1 VCAPDDRPGDR
12 LLLAGRDGLT
22 GPGYQET
29 KVSDAAVTSGQHG
42 EAAPRPRPAG
52 RLWLAVAG
60 VLAVAVSLVPPVA
73 TLAREYVFVESAQF
87 VLFAMVAPALIVLG
101 APWRLLRLSRAGEGR
116 PAGAAGG
123 AAGEG
128 QAGAGTPAGAGPFDR
143 LAAGR
148 QQHRSFLRAAG
159 FLLWFFVI
167 CLVWRLPPMVDAL
180 ARHPALVAAE
190 LVTLLAAGT
199 GLWLELV
206 ASPPLEPRLPNPQR
220 AAIAA
225 LAMWSTWAVAYA
237 LGFANHA
244 VFHGYDAAGNG
255 LSAVADQQITV
266 GLVWAVSA
274 FCFVPVVFVT
284 MLTWLAGNDD
294 PDEELQ
300 RLARNERQQAV
311 VRGWERRPRGRRA
324 PSP

>member
-1 VCAPDDRPGDR
+1 VVAVPG
-12 LLLAGRDGLT
+12 GR
-22 GPGYQET
+22 
-29 KVSDAAVTSGQHG
+29 H
-42 EAAPRPRPAG
+42 
-52 RLWLAVAG
+52 WLAAAG
-60 VLAVAVSLVPPVA
+60 ALAVVASLVPPVG
-73 TLAREYVFVESAQF
+73 TLARQYVFVESVQF

-101 APWRLLRLSRAGEGR
+101 APWRFLRLSE
-116 PAGAAGG
+116 P
-123 AAGEG
+123 
-128 QAGAGTPAGAGPFDR
+128 TTR

-148 QQHRSFLRAAG
+148 RDKTSFLRGAA
-159 FLLWFFVI
+159 FLLVFMSFS
-167 CLVWRLPPMVDAL
+167 LVWRLPPVVDAL

-206 ASPPLEPRLPNPQR
+206 SSPPLAPRLPNPQR
-220 AAIAA
+220 AAVAA

-244 VFHGYDAAGNG
+244 VFHGYDAAGVG

-284 MLTWLAGNDD
+284 MLSWLKDKDD

-300 RLARNERQQAV
+300 RLARDERQQPV
-311 VRGWERRPRGRRA
+311 VRGWERRPRRTGT
-324 PSP
+324 P

>member
-1 VCAPDDRPGDR
+1 
-12 LLLAGRDGLT
+12 
-22 GPGYQET
+22 
-29 KVSDAAVTSGQHG
+29 VSDAAVTSGQHDV
-42 EAAPRPRPAG
+42 AAPRPGPTG

-73 TLAREYVFVESAQF
+73 TLARQYVFVESAQF
-87 VLFAMVAPALIVLG
+87 VLFAIVAPALIVLG
-101 APWRLLRLSRAGEGR
+101 APWRLLRLSRLAG
-116 PAGAAGG
+116 
-123 AAGEG
+123 
-128 QAGAGTPAGAGPFDR
+128 R

-148 QQHRSFLRAAG
+148 QQHRSFLRASV
-159 FLLWFFVI
+159 FLLWFFGT
-167 CLVWRLPPMVDAL
+167 CLVWRLPPAVDAL
-180 ARHPALVAAE
+180 ARYPALVVAE
-190 LVTLLAAGT
+190 LVTLLTAGI

-206 ASPPLEPRLPNPQR
+206 DSPPLAPRLPNPQR

-244 VFHGYDAAGNG
+244 VFHSYDAAGNG

-284 MLTWLAGNDD
+284 MLTWLKDNDD